1 MLHPWRLAGHWARRT
16 ASRLLTSTVAVAW
29 ALAVPASAQAAAGTP
44 ASTVTSASS
53 PPARV
58 IVKLKSSSSLLA
70 QSGSVRMQRMGQ
82 RLGLNIADGRQIG
95 ARTHVATMAGKTS
108 AALAAELSQQSD
120 VEYAVVDE
128 RRKALALS
136 PSDPLFASG
145 QSSPY
150 PVDGQWYAHTAD
162 ATLVSAINA
171 PAAWALNTGSSTLVV
186 AVVDT
191 GVRYD
196 HADLAAKLL
205 PGYNF
210 ISEAAIAGNSAG
222 RGSDASDLGDY
233 LTSSEISANSSVFSG
248 CSAQAA
254 SSWHG
259 TVVSGIIGADTNNAT
274 GIAGVGWNVK
284 ILPVRVLGKC
294 GGYDSDI
301 IAGMRWAAG
310 LSVSGAPSNPYP
322 ARVINLS
329 LGATGT
335 CSQAYL
341 DAVSEITAVGALV
354 VAAAGNEST
363 TTGTPAN
370 CSGVVGVAALRHVG
384 TKAGYSSLGSAVGI
398 SAPGGNCVNSTGSC
412 TYGFVSTTN
421 SGTTTPVSDADG
433 GSAYTTAD
441 SAEIGT
447 SFAAPLVSA
456 TAALM
461 FSAQPSL
468 TPAQVTALLKSS
480 ARAFPTTGGSSG
492 ISQCRTPGSR
502 GGGSTQDEC
511 YCTTSTCGAGMLDA
525 GAAVAAALGGTTGPS
540 ASITV
545 SPASPTA
552 GQTVMLSGTSST
564 AGPSASIASYQWSL
578 VSGGGIVTSLSAA
591 TGASVTATPT
601 AAGSFNVTLTVTD
614 SNGQSASTT
623 SSITVSAA
631 ASDTAVTASTATGNT
646 SSGGGGGGA
655 LDASALVAMAVLG
668 AGLAAARRRR
678 PQASAGAAS
687 VSPPRSASSHRG
699 S

>member
-1 MLHPWRLAGHWARRT
+1 MSHPWRSALILGSALILCGLQAVGTTAR
-16 ASRLLTSTVAVAW
+16 A
-29 ALAVPASAQAAAGTP
+29 
-44 ASTVTSASS
+44 ASTSS
-53 PPARV
+53 PTEPARV
-58 IVKLKSSSSLLA
+58 IVKLKSSSSLIA
-70 QSGSVRMQRMGQ
+70 QSGEVRMQRMGQ
-82 RLGLNIADGRQIG
+82 RLGLSLSDGRQIG
-95 ARTHVATMAGKTS
+95 ARTHVATMQGRTS
-108 AALAAELSQQSD
+108 AALAAELAQQSD

-128 RRKALALS
+128 RRKALNVT

-150 PVDGQWYAHTAD
+150 PTDGQWYAHTAD
-162 ATLVSAINA
+162 SALVSAINA
-171 PAAWALNTGSSTLVV
+171 PGAWALTTGSSAITV

-210 ISEAAIAGNSAG
+210 ISEPAIAGNSVG
-222 RGSDASDLGDY
+222 RSSDASDLGDY
-233 LTSSEISANSSVFSG
+233 LTASEISANSTLFSG

-259 TVVSGIIGADTNNAT
+259 TVVAGIIGADTNNGT
-274 GIAGVGWNVK
+274 GIAGVGWKVK

-310 LSVSGAPSNPYP
+310 LTVTGVPANPNP

-341 DAVSEITAVGALV
+341 EAVSEITSAGALV

-370 CSGVVGVAALRHVG
+370 CSGVVGVAALRHAG
-384 TKAGYSSLGSAVGI
+384 TKAGYSSLGTAVAI

-421 SGTTTPVSDADG
+421 SGSTTPVSDANG
-433 GSAYTTAD
+433 GSTYTDAS

-447 SFAAPLVSA
+447 SFSAPLVSG

-461 FSAQPSL
+461 LSAQPSL
-468 TPAQVTALLKSS
+468 TPAQLTTLLKSS
-480 ARAFPTTGGSSG
+480 ARAFPTTGGTSG
-492 ISQCRTPGSR
+492 ISQCRRTT
-502 GGGSTQDEC
+502 GGGGGNSASTQDEC
-511 YCTTSTCGAGMLDA
+511 YCTTTTCGAGMLDA
-525 GAAVAAALGGTTGPS
+525 AAAVAAALGTATPPS
-540 ASITV
+540 ASISV
-545 SPASPTA
+545 SPTSPTA
-552 GQTVMLSGTSST
+552 GSAVTLSGADSQ
-564 AGPSASIASYQWSL
+564 AGSAGSIASYQWTL
-578 VSGGGIVTSLSAA
+578 TSGGGIVTSLSSA
-591 TGASVTATPT
+591 TGQTVTATPT
-601 AAGSFNVTLTVTD
+601 GAGTFSVSLTVTD
-614 SNGQSASTT
+614 ANGTSASTT
-623 SSITVSAA
+623 HSITVAA
-631 ASDTAVTASTATGNT
+631 AVSDVALPSSTGTVTSSTS
-646 SSGGGGGGA
+646 SSGGGGGGGA
-655 LDASALVAMAVLG
+655 LGVGALAALTALASARALS
-668 AGLAAARRRR
+668 AAR
-678 PQASAGAAS
+678 P
-687 VSPPRSASSHRG
+687 SSRRG

>member
-1 MLHPWRLAGHWARRT
+1 MLHPRRFLLGLALSLCALLQGV
-16 ASRLLTSTVAVAW
+16 ASPAW
-29 ALAVPASAQAAAGTP
+29 ADTAAS
-44 ASTVTSASS
+44 SSDTSASS
-53 PPARV
+53 AAPARV
-58 IVKLKSSSSLLA
+58 IVKLKSSSSLLS
-70 QSGSVRMQRMGQ
+70 QTGSSRMHSMGQ
-82 RLGLNIADGRQIG
+82 RLGLSITDGRQIG
-95 ARTHVATMAGKTS
+95 TRTHVATMTGKTS

-120 VEYAVVDE
+120 VEYAVVDQ
-128 RRKALALS
+128 RRKALEVT

-150 PVDGQWYAHTAD
+150 PTDGQWYAHTAD

-171 PAAWALNTGSSTLVV
+171 PAAWARSTGSSSVVV

-210 ISEAAIAGNSAG
+210 ISEAAIAGNSVG
-222 RGSDASDLGDY
+222 RSSDASDLGDY

-248 CSAQAA
+248 CSASST

-259 TVVSGIIGADTNNAT
+259 TVVSGIIGADTNN
-274 GIAGVGWNVK
+274 GVGVAGVGWNVK

-310 LSVSGAPSNPYP
+310 LSVSGAPTNTTP
-322 ARVINLS
+322 AKVINLS

-341 DAVSEITAVGALV
+341 DAVSEITTAGALV

-370 CSGVVGVAALRHVG
+370 CTGVVGVAALRHVG
-384 TKAGYSSLGSAVGI
+384 TKAGYSSLGSAVTI
-398 SAPGGNCVNSTGSC
+398 SAPGGNCVNSTDSC
-412 TYGFVSTTN
+412 TYSFVSTTN
-421 SGTTTPVSDADG
+421 SGTTTPVTHANG
-433 GSAYTTAD
+433 GSVYTDAND
-441 SAEIGT
+441 SEIGT
-447 SFAAPLVSA
+447 SFSAPLVSA

-461 FSAQPSL
+461 VSAQPSL
-468 TPAQVTALLKSS
+468 TPAQIITLLKSS
-480 ARAFPTTGGSSG
+480 ARAFPTTGGTSGTSTCTTPRSS
-492 ISQCRTPGSR
+492 S
-502 GGGSTQDEC
+502 STQYEC

-525 GAAVAAALGGTTGPS
+525 GAAVAAALGTSTGPT
-540 ASITV
+540 ANITV
-545 SPASPTA
+545 SPSSPTA
-552 GQTVMLSGTSST
+552 GSTVTLSGASSEAGTS
-564 AGPSASIASYQWSL
+564 GSIASYQWTL
-578 VSGGGIVTSLSAA
+578 ASGGGIVTSLSSA
-591 TGASVTATPT
+591 TGQTVTATPS
-601 AAGSFNVTLTVTD
+601 AAGTFNVTLTVTD
-614 SNGQSASTT
+614 SNGGSASTT

-631 ASDTAVTASTATGNT
+631 ASDVATSESNGSSSTSTS
-646 SSGGGGGGA
+646 SSGGGGGA
-655 LDASALVAMAVLG
+655 LGTPELALMTMLACCVAI
-668 AGLAAARRRR
+668 ARAR
-678 PQASAGAAS
+678 SHAAS
-687 VSPPRSASSHRG
+687 TAKAATSPRSPSNHRG

>member
-1 MLHPWRLAGHWARRT
+1 MLHPWFAGHRARCVV
-16 ASRLLTSTVAVAW
+16 ASRWLIGTALALCGLHGPGITAWASTPSTST
-29 ALAVPASAQAAAGTP
+29 SS
-44 ASTVTSASS
+44 STE
-53 PPARV
+53 PARV
-58 IVKLKSSSSLLA
+58 IVKLKSSSSLIA
-70 QSGSVRMQRMGQ
+70 QSGDVRMQRMGQ
-82 RLGLNIADGRQIG
+82 RLGLSLSDGRQIG
-95 ARTHVATMAGKTS
+95 ARTHVATMQGKTS
-108 AALAAELSQQSD
+108 AALAAELAQQSD

-128 RRKALALS
+128 RRKALNVT

-150 PVDGQWYAHTAD
+150 PTDGQWYAHTAD
-162 ATLVSAINA
+162 SALVSAINA
-171 PAAWALNTGSSTLVV
+171 PGAWALTTGSSAITV

-210 ISEAAIAGNSAG
+210 ISEPAIAGNSVG
-222 RGSDASDLGDY
+222 RSSDASDLGDY
-233 LTSSEISANSSVFSG
+233 LTSSEISANSTLFSG

-259 TVVSGIIGADTNNAT
+259 TVVAGIIGADTNNGT
-274 GIAGVGWNVK
+274 GIAGVGWKVK

-310 LSVSGAPSNPYP
+310 LTVTGVPANPNP

-341 DAVSEITAVGALV
+341 EAVSEITSAGALV

-370 CSGVVGVAALRHVG
+370 CSGVVGVAALRHAG
-384 TKAGYSSLGSAVGI
+384 TKAGYSSLGTAVAI

-421 SGTTTPVSDADG
+421 SGSTTPVSDANG
-433 GSAYTTAD
+433 GSTYTDAS

-447 SFAAPLVSA
+447 SFSAPLVSG

-461 FSAQPSL
+461 LSAQPSL
-468 TPAQVTALLKSS
+468 TPAQLTTLLKSS
-480 ARAFPTTGGSSG
+480 ARAFPTTGGTSG
-492 ISQCRTPGSR
+492 ISQCRRTT
-502 GGGSTQDEC
+502 GGGGNSASTQDEC
-511 YCTTSTCGAGMLDA
+511 YCTTTTCGAGMLDA
-525 GAAVAAALGGTTGPS
+525 AAAVAAALGTATPPS
-540 ASITV
+540 ASISV
-545 SPASPTA
+545 SPTSPTA
-552 GQTVMLSGTSST
+552 GSTVTLSGADSQ
-564 AGPSASIASYQWSL
+564 AGSAGSIASYQWTL
-578 VSGGGIVTSLSAA
+578 TSGGGIVASLSSA
-591 TGASVTATPT
+591 TGQTVTATPT
-601 AAGSFNVTLTVTD
+601 GAGTFSVSLTVTD
-614 SNGQSASTT
+614 ANGTSASTT
-623 SSITVSAA
+623 HSITVAA
-631 ASDTAVTASTATGNT
+631 TASDVALPSSTGTVTSSTS
-646 SSGGGGGGA
+646 SSGGGGGA
-655 LDASALVAMAVLG
+655 LGMDA
-668 AGLAAARRRR
+668 LAALTALASVRALRRGAIGR
-678 PQASAGAAS
+678 PPQRGAAQ
-687 VSPPRSASSHRG
+687 
-699 S
+699 

>member
-1 MLHPWRLAGHWARRT
+1 MLHPRRS
-16 ASRLLTSTVAVAW
+16 ALILGS
-29 ALAVPASAQAAAGTP
+29 ALALCGLQGIGMTAQAATSA
-44 ASTVTSASS
+44 ASTSATAVTAE
-53 PPARV
+53 PARV
-58 IVKLKSSSSLLA
+58 IVKLKSGSSLMA
-70 QSGSVRMQRMGQ
+70 QSGGERMQRMGQ
-82 RLGLNIADGRQIG
+82 RLGLNIGDGRQIG
-95 ARTHVATMAGKTS
+95 ARTHVATMSGRTS
-108 AALAAELSQQSD
+108 AALAAELAQQAD
-120 VEYAVVDE
+120 VEYAVVDQ
-128 RRKALALS
+128 RRKALEVT
-136 PSDPLFASG
+136 PNDPLFASG

-150 PVDGQWYAHTAD
+150 PTDGQWYAHTAD

-171 PAAWALNTGSSTLVV
+171 PAAWARSTGSGSLVV

-210 ISEAAIAGNSAG
+210 ISEAAIAGNTTG
-222 RGSDASDLGDY
+222 RSSDASDLGDY

-259 TVVSGIIGADTNNAT
+259 TVVSGIIGADTHN
-274 GIAGVGWNVK
+274 GVGVAGVGWNVK

-310 LSVSGAPSNPYP
+310 LSVSGVPANPNP

-341 DAVSEITAVGALV
+341 EAVSEITTAGALV

-370 CSGVVGVAALRHVG
+370 CTGVVGVAALRHVG
-384 TKAGYSSLGSAVGI
+384 TKAGYSSLGSAVAI

-412 TYGFVSTTN
+412 SYGFVSTTN
-421 SGTTTPVSDADG
+421 SGTTTPVADASG
-433 GSAYTTAD
+433 GSTYTDAS
-441 SAEIGT
+441 SAEVGT
-447 SFAAPLVSA
+447 SFSAPLVSA

-461 FSAQPSL
+461 FSAQPTL
-468 TPAQVTALLKSS
+468 TPAQATALLKSS
-480 ARAFPTTGGSSG
+480 ARAFPTTGGTSG
-492 ISQCRTPGSR
+492 IGQCRTPGRSN
-502 GGGSTQDEC
+502 GSTQDEC

-525 GAAVAAALGGTTGPS
+525 GAAVAAALGTVTGPS
-540 ASITV
+540 ASIAV
-545 SPASPTA
+545 SPASPVA
-552 GQTVMLSGTSST
+552 GQAVTLSAAGSQAGSS
-564 AGPSASIASYQWSL
+564 SIASYQWSL
-578 VSGGGIVTSLSAA
+578 ASGGGIVTSLSAA
-591 TGASVTATPT
+591 TGQTVTATPS
-601 AAGSFNVTLTVTD
+601 AAGTFSVTLTVTD
-614 SNGQSASTT
+614 ASGASASTT
-623 SSITVSAA
+623 SSVTVSAA
-631 ASDTAVTASTATGNT
+631 ASSAVVAESTSVGSTSGS
-646 SSGGGGGGA
+646 SSGGGGGGGA
-655 LDASALVAMAVLG
+655 LGLGNIAVL
-668 AGLAAARRRR
+668 GLAAAARLGRSGPGQRLSARR
-678 PQASAGAAS
+678 PNN
-687 VSPPRSASSHRG
+687 RRG